1 MPQWIE
7 GEIVD
12 RRRILLLYGPLL
24 TLMLGHFTNDLIGG
38 VLPILVLRA
47 KDAFSLSNA
56 EVGLIVLAYT
66 GAASVSQPLFG
77 YICDRFPRRWFAPVA
92 LVWGGTFAAGWALAP
107 TYEMLIVLAF
117 LAGIG
122 SGAYHPFGATN
133 AAAVTPGARRTT
145 ALSVYTFGGSF
156 GFGLGPIVAALLFA
170 TGGDRGLLFLIV
182 PASIVAVLIY
192 RQMGRVNDAQRTVSL
207 AAGTLEQSG
216 QPPPWGLLARV
227 ISIVMLRS
235 WLVLSVFQFLPTWF
249 HDLGYSAT
257 FYATLTTAT
266 ILSGA
271 IGTLM
276 GGLFIDRIG
285 ARRLLVGS
293 FSLLVIP
300 LILLTQFPGPQAFL
314 FAMAFGFLGDAGLA
328 VPLAAAQRLLPG
340 RAGVASG
347 LILGLG
353 FITGGI
359 GVPITGLIADQ
370 VGIPNALLIVA
381 PLTLI
386 GSAIALTLPGRILV
400 HSEPAQR
407 LDVVEAPGVL
417 VETGGAVR

>member
-1 MPQWIE
+1 M
-7 GEIVD
+7 D
-12 RRRILLLYGPLL
+12 RGRLLLLYGPLL
-24 TLMLGHFTNDLIGG
+24 TLMLGHFTNDLLGG
-38 VLPILVLRA
+38 VLPILVPRA

-66 GAASVSQPLFG
+66 GAASLSQPLFG

-107 TYEMLIVLAF
+107 TYQTLLVLAF

-156 GFGLGPIVAALLFA
+156 GFGLGPVVAALLFA
-170 TGGDRGLLFLIV
+170 IGGDRGLLFLIV

-192 RQMGRVNDAQRTVSL
+192 RQMSRVNDAQRTVAM
-207 AAGTLEQSG
+207 AAGTLDQNGAS
-216 QPPPWGLLARV
+216 PPWGLLARV

-271 IGTLM
+271 IGTLI
-276 GGLFIDRIG
+276 GGLFVDRIG

-300 LILLTQFPGPQAFL
+300 LLLLTQFPGPQAFL

-359 GVPITGLIADQ
+359 GVPVTGLIADQ

-400 HSEPAQR
+400 HSDPAQR
-407 LDVVEAPGVL
+407 MDVVEASGAL
-417 VETGGAVR
+417 IETGGAAR

>member
-1 MPQWIE
+1 MDQ
-7 GEIVD
+7 
-12 RRRILLLYGPLL
+12 RRLLVLYGPLL

-38 VLPILVLRA
+38 VLPILVPRA

-56 EVGLIVLAYT
+56 EVGIIVLAYT
-66 GAASVSQPLFG
+66 SAASLSQPIFG
-77 YICDRFPRRWFAPVA
+77 YLCDRFPRRWFAPVA
-92 LVWGGTFAAGWALAP
+92 LVWGGAFAAGWALAP
-107 TYEMLIVLAF
+107 TYEMLIALAF

-133 AAAVTPGARRTT
+133 AAGVTPKAKRTT

-156 GFGLGPIVAALLFA
+156 GFGLGPVVAAILFAVGGDYGLLALILPATIVA
-170 TGGDRGLLFLIV
+170 I
-182 PASIVAVLIY
+182 LIY
-192 RQMGRVNDAQRTVSL
+192 RQMGRVAEAQRTVSN
-207 AAGTLEQSG
+207 AAGTVDQNAG
-216 QPPPWGLLARV
+216 PTPWPLLARV

-235 WLVLSVFQFLPTWF
+235 WVVLSVFQFLPTWF
-249 HDLGYSAT
+249 DDLGYSAG
-257 FYATLTTAT
+257 FYATLTTVA

-271 IGTLM
+271 TGTLV
-276 GGLFIDRIG
+276 GGLFVDRIG

-300 LILLTQFPGPQAFL
+300 LILLTQFPGPQAFA

-340 RAGVASG
+340 RTGVASG

-370 VGIPNALLIVA
+370 VGIPTALLLVA

-386 GSAIALTLPGRILV
+386 GSAIALGLPGHILV
-400 HSEPAQR
+400 HTEPAVR
-407 LDVVEAPGVL
+407 VEATELSGLVVEP
-417 VETGGAVR
+417 GGARR

>member
-1 MPQWIE
+1 MAP
-7 GEIVD
+7 
-12 RRRILLLYGPLL
+12 RRLLVLYGPLI

-38 VLPILVLRA
+38 VLPILVPRA
-47 KDAFSLSNA
+47 KDAFSLTNA

-66 GAASVSQPLFG
+66 GAASLSQPLFG
-77 YICDRFPRRWFAPVA
+77 YVCDRFPRRWFPSLA
-92 LVWGGTFAAGWALAP
+92 LVWGGLFAAGWALAP
-107 TYEMLIVLAF
+107 SYGILLTLAF

-133 AAAVTPGARRTT
+133 AAAVTPAARRNT

-156 GFGLGPIVAALLFA
+156 GFGLGPVIAAVLFA
-170 TGGDRGLLFLIV
+170 VGGDRGLLFLIV

-192 RQMGRVNDAQRTVSL
+192 RQMGRVAEAQRSVSD
-207 AAGTLEQSG
+207 AAGSAAATSG
-216 QPPPWGLLARV
+216 PVPWGLLARV

-235 WLVLSVFQFLPTWF
+235 WVVMSVFQFIPTWF
-249 HDLGYSAT
+249 DGLGYHPG
-257 FYATLTTAT
+257 FYATLTTLT

-271 IGTLM
+271 TGTLV
-276 GGLFIDRIG
+276 GGLFVDRIG

-300 LILLTQFPGPQAFL
+300 LVLLTQFPGPQAFV
-314 FAMAFGFLGDAGLA
+314 FAMALGFLGDAGLA

-340 RAGVASG
+340 RTGVASG

-353 FITGGI
+353 FVTGGI
-359 GVPITGLIADQ
+359 GVPITGLIADHI
-370 VGIPNALLIVA
+370 GIPNALLVVA

-386 GSAIALTLPGRILV
+386 GSAIALTLPQRVLV
-400 HSEPAQR
+400 HNEP
-407 LDVVEAPGVL
+407 VVWEESIAAPEVTVRPGAA
-417 VETGGAVR
+417 GG

>member
-1 MPQWIE
+1 MA
-7 GEIVD
+7 
-12 RRRILLLYGPLL
+12 RHRLLILYGPLI
-24 TLMLGHFTNDLIGG
+24 TLMMGHFTNDLIGG
-38 VLPILVLRA
+38 ILPILVLRA
-47 KDAFSLSNA
+47 KDEFSLSNA

-66 GAASVSQPLFG
+66 SAASLSQPVFG
-77 YICDRFPRRWFAPVA
+77 YLCDRFPRRWFPSLA
-92 LVWGGTFAAGWALAP
+92 LVWGGMFGAGWGLAP
-107 TYEMLIVLAF
+107 SYELLLVLAF

-133 AAAVTPGARRTT
+133 AAAVTPGQKRNT
-145 ALSVYTFGGSF
+145 ALSIYTFGGSF
-156 GFGLGPIVAALLFA
+156 GFGLGPVVAAVLFA
-170 TGGDRGLLFLIV
+170 LGGDTGLLFLIV
-182 PASIVAVLIY
+182 PASVVALLIY
-192 RQMGRVNDAQRTVSL
+192 RQMGRVADAQRSVSL
-207 AAGTLEQSG
+207 AAGTVDSHID
-216 QPPPWGLLARV
+216 PTPWGLLARV

-235 WLVLSVFQFLPTWF
+235 WVVLSVFQFIPTWF
-249 HDLGYSAT
+249 DGLGYT
-257 FYATLTTAT
+257 PRFYATLTTLA

-271 IGTLM
+271 TGTLV
-276 GGLFIDRIG
+276 GGLLVDRIG

-300 LILLTQFPGPQAFL
+300 LVLLTQFPGPLAFL

-370 VGIPNALLIVA
+370 VGIPTALLLVA
-381 PLTLI
+381 PLTLV

-400 HSEPAQR
+400 HSEPVLR
-407 LDVVEAPGVL
+407 VESPATP
-417 VETGGAVR
+417 ETSVRPSAARS

>member
-1 MPQWIE
+1 M
-7 GEIVD
+7 D
-12 RRRILLLYGPLL
+12 RRRLLLLYGPLL

-66 GAASVSQPLFG
+66 SAASLSQPLFG
-77 YICDRFPRRWFAPVA
+77 YLCDRFPRRWFAPVA

-156 GFGLGPIVAALLFA
+156 GFGLGPVVAALLFA
-170 TGGDRGLLFLIV
+170 IGGDRGLLFLIV

-300 LILLTQFPGPQAFL
+300 LILLTQFPGPQAFI

-407 LDVVEAPGVL
+407 LDQVEGSGAL
-417 VETGGAVR
+417 VESGSAAR

>member
-1 MPQWIE
+1 MARTRLF
-7 GEIVD
+7 V
-12 RRRILLLYGPLL
+12 LYGPLI
-24 TLMLGHFTNDLIGG
+24 TLMMGHFTNDLIGG
-38 VLPILVLRA
+38 VLPILVPRA
-47 KDAFSLSNA
+47 KEAFSLSNA

-66 GAASVSQPLFG
+66 SAASLSQPLFG
-77 YICDRFPRRWFAPVA
+77 YICDRFPKRWFPSAA
-92 LVWGGTFAAGWALAP
+92 LVWGGLFAAGWALAP
-107 TYEMLIVLAF
+107 SYGVLLALAF

-133 AAAVTPGARRTT
+133 AAAVTPGAMRNT

-156 GFGLGPIVAALLFA
+156 GFGLGPVIAALLFA
-170 TGGDRGLLFLIV
+170 LGGDRGLLFLIV

-192 RQMGRVNDAQRTVSL
+192 RQMGRVADAQRMVSL
-207 AAGTLEQSG
+207 AGGSHDAESG
-216 QPPPWGLLARV
+216 RPPWGLLARV

-235 WLVLSVFQFLPTWF
+235 WLVLSVFQFIPTWF
-249 HDLGYSAT
+249 DGLGYHAG
-257 FYATLTTAT
+257 FYATLTTLT

-271 IGTLM
+271 IGTLI
-276 GGLFIDRIG
+276 GGLFVDRIG

-300 LILLTQFPGPQAFL
+300 LVLLTQFPGPQSFA

-359 GVPITGLIADQ
+359 GVPVTGLIADH
-370 VGIPNALLIVA
+370 VGIPSALLLVA
-381 PLTLI
+381 PLTLV
-386 GSAIALTLPGRILV
+386 GSVIALTLPARIFV
-400 HSEPAQR
+400 HSEPVTR
-407 LDVVEAPGVL
+407 PDHLTRSEAPVGAGGVG
-417 VETGGAVR
+417 T

>member
-1 MPQWIE
+1 MA
-7 GEIVD
+7 
-12 RRRILLLYGPLL
+12 RNRLLVLYGPLI

-38 VLPILVLRA
+38 VLPILVPRA
-47 KDAFSLSNA
+47 KDEFSLSNA

-66 GAASVSQPLFG
+66 SAASLSQPLFG
-77 YICDRFPRRWFAPVA
+77 YICDRWPRRWFPSLA
-92 LVWGGTFAAGWALAP
+92 LVWGGLFGAGWALAP
-107 TYEMLIVLAF
+107 TYEVLLALAF

-133 AAAVTPGARRTT
+133 AAAVTPGARRNT
-145 ALSVYTFGGSF
+145 ALSIYTFGGSF
-156 GFGLGPIVAALLFA
+156 GFGLGPVIAAGLFA
-170 TGGDRGLLFLIV
+170 LGGDRGLLFLVV
-182 PASIVAVLIY
+182 PASVVAVLIY
-192 RQMGRVNDAQRTVSL
+192 RQMGRVADAQRSVSL
-207 AAGTLEQSG
+207 AAGTVDTTAAAT
-216 QPPPWGLLARV
+216 PWGLLARV

-235 WLVLSVFQFLPTWF
+235 WVVLSVFQFIPTWF
-249 HDLGYSAT
+249 DGLGYSPG
-257 FYATLTTAT
+257 FYATLTTLA

-271 IGTLM
+271 TGTLV
-276 GGLFIDRIG
+276 GGLFVDRIG

-300 LILLTQFPGPQAFL
+300 LVLLTQFPGPLAFA

-370 VGIPNALLIVA
+370 VGIPTALLLVA

-386 GSAIALTLPGRILV
+386 GSAIALSLPGRILV
-400 HSEPAQR
+400 HSESVARDELLPAA
-407 LDVVEAPGVL
+407 DVPVRAGGV
-417 VETGGAVR
+417 GSQA

>member
-1 MPQWIE
+1 M
-7 GEIVD
+7 D
-12 RRRILLLYGPLL
+12 RSRLLILYGPLL

-38 VLPILVLRA
+38 VLPILVPRA
-47 KDAFSLSNA
+47 KAEFSLSNA

-66 GAASVSQPLFG
+66 SAASLSQPLFG
-77 YICDRFPRRWFAPVA
+77 YLCDRFPRRWFASAA
-92 LVWGGTFAAGWALAP
+92 LVWGGAFAAGWALAP
-107 TYEMLIVLAF
+107 SYEFLLALAF

-133 AAAVTPGARRTT
+133 ASAVTPAAKRNS

-156 GFGLGPIVAALLFA
+156 GFGLGPVIAAILFA
-170 TGGDRGLLFLIV
+170 FGGDYGLLFLIV
-182 PASIVAVLIY
+182 PASVVAVLIY
-192 RQMGRVNDAQRTVSL
+192 RQMGRVTEAQRSVSL
-207 AAGTLEQSG
+207 SAGTIDASTG
-216 QPPPWGLLARV
+216 SPPWGLLARV

-235 WLVLSVFQFLPTWF
+235 WVVLSVFQFLPTWF
-249 HDLGYSAT
+249 DGLGYSPA
-257 FYATLTTAT
+257 FYATLTTLT

-271 IGTLM
+271 IGTLA
-276 GGLFIDRIG
+276 GGLFVDRIG

-300 LILLTQFPGPQAFL
+300 LALLTQFPGPLAFA

-340 RAGVASG
+340 RTGVASG

-370 VGIPNALLIVA
+370 VGIPTALLCVA
-381 PLTLI
+381 PLTLL
-386 GSAIALTLPGRILV
+386 GSAIALSLPGRILV
-400 HSEPAQR
+400 HAEAGERP
-407 LDVVEAPGVL
+407 EAPVTPQ
-417 VETGGAVR
+417 VAASSGGAAR